1 MYYLAM
7 TLTIAASLAA
17 SSIVREM
24 STKYVALYF
33 IDNEPADLGLP
44 APKEPTAPANLERA
58 APSGGPSEAPLQTI
72 AGGPTIGAVTPILI
86 ASASN
91 EVAAPTALAT
101 PAVSVAETAPAP
113 SDDTAAERAD
123 DVVEAAPASAPG
135 DETAVE
141 PEADS
146 ATAAMG
152 GNAAVDPVNQ
162 VILELVRDTP
172 HRRPDGTAFLPIA
185 TQRVFD
191 MRWQVSRIADV
202 PMAHEI
208 PGHVITNPGT
218 GTMVHAALAGV
229 IEANQGTFPYIG
241 MTVRSGDLLAYLQ
254 PTMNVSERTQIQA
267 RIQQLVNLI
276 SLTEKQIERL
286 KQVMF
291 VRYRVNKIESLK
303 VQMDGYR
310 RELATLQSSLGSRD
324 ALRATADGVISR
336 IDAVVGGT
344 VNQGQ
349 AVFEIVDPDALWIE
363 AAAYDPEIASN
374 IRNATAVT
382 SDGQGVDLEFIG
394 GGLVLSNQA
403 IPLRFRVL
411 NAPEGLS
418 VGKPVTVIV
427 RHEETISGI
436 PVPAA
441 SVIRDGDGRS
451 VVWERMTAETFL
463 PRQVRAVRVAGDIMV
478 VQSGLADGARVV
490 TEGATLLN
498 QVR

>member
-1 MYYLAM
+1 M
-7 TLTIAASLAA
+7 TMTIAASLAA

-33 IDNEPADLGLP
+33 IDNEPRDLGLP
-44 APKEPTAPANLERA
+44 APKEPAVPAKLEPA
-58 APSGGPSEAPLQTI
+58 VPSGGPSEAPLQTI

-91 EVAAPTALAT
+91 DVAVPTALAT
-101 PAVSVAETAPAP
+101 PAVLSVAETVPAA

-135 DETAVE
+135 DEAAVE
-141 PEADS
+141 PEVDS

-152 GNAAVDPVNQ
+152 GGVVVDPVNQ
-162 VILELVRDTP
+162 IILELARDTP

-241 MTVRSGDLLAYLQ
+241 MTVRAGDLLAYLQ
-254 PTMNVSERTQIQA
+254 PTMNVSERTQIEA
-267 RIQQLVNLI
+267 RVQQLVNLI

-286 KQVMF
+286 KEVMF
-291 VRYRVNKIESLK
+291 VRYRVNKIESMK

-310 RELATLQSSLGSRD
+310 RELATLQSSLGSRE

-344 VNQGQ
+344 VDQGQ

-427 RHEETISGI
+427 RHEETIAGI

>member
-1 MYYLAM
+1 M

-44 APKEPTAPANLERA
+44 APKEPTAPASLERV

-91 EVAAPTALAT
+91 EVAAPTALVT
-101 PAVSVAETAPAP
+101 PAASVAEAPAA
-113 SDDTAAERAD
+113 SDNTIAERAD
-123 DVVEAAPASAPG
+123 DVVAAAPASAAG
-135 DETAVE
+135 DETAIE
-141 PEADS
+141 PEAGS
-146 ATAAMG
+146 AVAAMG
-152 GNAAVDPVNQ
+152 GIAVDPVNE

-191 MRWQVSRIADV
+191 MRWQVSRVADV

-218 GTMVHAALAGV
+218 GTMIHAALAGV

-241 MTVRSGDLLAYLQ
+241 MKVRSGDLLAYLQ
-254 PTMNVSERTQIQA
+254 PTMNVSERTQIEA
-267 RIQQLVNLI
+267 RVQQLVNLI

-291 VRYRVNKIESLK
+291 VRYRVNKIEAMK

-349 AVFEIVDPDALWIE
+349 AVFEIVDPGALWIE

-374 IRNATAVT
+374 IRTATAVT

-411 NAPEGLS
+411 NAPDGLS

>member
-1 MYYLAM
+1 LYYLIA
-7 TLTIAASLAA
+7 TLAVAGSIAVTSAIRAIGGEYIA
-17 SSIVREM
+17 Q
-24 STKYVALYF
+24 YF
-33 IDNEPADLGLP
+33 VEVEAGDFGVP
-44 APKEPTAPANLERA
+44 APKEPAAPAKLERA

-72 AGGPTIGAVTPILI
+72 AGGPTIGPVTPILI
-86 ASASN
+86 ASAGN
-91 EVAAPTALAT
+91 EVVAPAALAT
-101 PAVSVAETAPAP
+101 PAVAIAEAAPA
-113 SDDTAAERAD
+113 SSEVTAERAD

-135 DETAVE
+135 DEAGVE
-141 PEADS
+141 PDVGSTPPAVGDI
-146 ATAAMG
+146 
-152 GNAAVDPVNQ
+152 AAVDPMNQ

-185 TQRVFD
+185 TQRIFE
-191 MRWQVSRIADV
+191 MRWQVSRLADV

-241 MTVRSGDLLAYLQ
+241 MKVRSGDLLAYLQ
-254 PTMNVSERTQIQA
+254 PTMNVSERTQIEA

-286 KQVMF
+286 KEVMF

-310 RELATLQSSLGSRD
+310 RELATLQSSLGSRE

-349 AVFEIVDPDALWIE
+349 AVFEIIDPDALWIE

-382 SDGQGVDLEFIG
+382 SDGQGIDLEFIG

-411 NAPEGLS
+411 NAPDGLS

>member
-1 MYYLAM
+1 M
-7 TLTIAASLAA
+7 TLTVAASIAAT
-17 SSIVREM
+17 SITREIG
-24 STKYVALYF
+24 TKYIARYF
-33 IDNEPADLGLP
+33 IEAEPGDLGVP
-44 APKEPTAPANLERA
+44 APKEPPAPANAERV

-91 EVAAPTALAT
+91 DVAAVSAALAT
-101 PAVSVAETAPAP
+101 LAPSADETVPAPA
-113 SDDTAAERAD
+113 DEKDAERAD

-141 PEADS
+141 PDAH
-146 ATAAMG
+146 AT
-152 GNAAVDPVNQ
+152 NAAVGDIATVDPVNQ

-172 HRRPDGTAFLPIA
+172 HRLPDGTAFLPIA

-218 GTMVHAALAGV
+218 GTMIHAALAGV

-241 MTVRSGDLLAYLQ
+241 MTVRAGDLLAYLQ
-254 PTMNVSERTQIQA
+254 PTMNVSERTQIEA
-267 RIQQLVNLI
+267 RVQQLVNLI

-286 KQVMF
+286 KEVMF

-336 IDAVVGGT
+336 IEAVVGGT

-349 AVFEIVDPDALWIE
+349 AVFEIVDPNALWIE

-478 VQSGLADGARVV
+478 VQWGLADGARVV
-490 TEGATLLN
+490 TEGATLRN